1 MKTTWRWI
9 ISLKAPFDRQMPG
22 KLTGIYPSDSV
33 QIGTGENRS
42 RKQCRQFS
50 VEMAPHNAW
59 KNENESKISRTS
71 VPLYEIISRYGVRT
85 YGLFHVQISAENA
98 CANGLW
104 NGVCHRSKQGK
115 TIGFSARR
123 RGDGGFWGT
132 SPIPLSYN
140 HSISITVYRY
150 ILKDRQYYAVGLLLF
165 LEET

>member
-1 MKTTWRWI
+1 MKTTQRWI

-42 RKQCRQFS
+42 RKQCRQFG
-50 VEMAPHNAW
+50 VKMAPCNAR
-59 KNENESKISRTS
+59 KNENGSKISRTS

-115 TIGFSARR
+115 TKGFSARR
-123 RGDGGFWGT
+123 RGVGGFWGT
-132 SPIPLSYN
+132 SPIPLAYACRN
-140 HSISITVYRY
+140 QSISITVYHY
-150 ILKDRQYYAVGLLLF
+150 ILKDRQLNVAGLLLF
-165 LEET
+165 

>member
-1 MKTTWRWI
+1 MKTTQRWI
-9 ISLKAPFDRQMPG
+9 IFLKAPSDRQMPR
-22 KLTGIYPSDSV
+22 KLTGICPSDSV

-42 RKQCRQFS
+42 RKQYRQFG
-50 VEMAPHNAW
+50 VEMVPHNAR

-104 NGVCHRSKQGK
+104 NGVCYRNKQGK

-123 RGDGGFWGT
+123 RGGRRILGHIPNPLGIRM
-132 SPIPLSYN
+132 SQSEYIYHGIPLY
-140 HSISITVYRY
+140 
-150 ILKDRQYYAVGLLLF
+150 F
-165 LEET
+165 